1 MKKRLDVFIFEK
13 GLSESREKAKAL
25 IMAGLVYVNGQK
37 SDKPGTSV
45 KKDDLIEVRGKKHP
59 YVSRGGLK
67 LEKAVKDFDID
78 IKNKI
83 ALDIGVSTGGF
94 TDFLLQH
101 GANKVYAIDV
111 GYGQIAYTLR
121 EDNRVILFER
131 TNFREMDPLL
141 IGEKVDL
148 VVMDVSFISIL
159 KLTEN
164 LKQFVHLD
172 TNFVFLI
179 KPQFEAGRKNVGKK
193 GIIRDKNL
201 HIKILSNV
209 IDELQTQDYTLLD
222 ITFSPI
228 TGSKGNIEFL
238 AYLKL
243 SHTKISS
250 EIIASK
256 ILNCVEKAH
265 EALNEKNSDYIQ

>member
-1 MKKRLDVFIFEK
+1 MKKRLDVAIYEK

-37 SDKPGTSV
+37 SDKPGTSI
-45 KKDDLIEVRGKKHP
+45 KEDDLIEIRGKKCP

-67 LEKAVKDFDID
+67 LEKAVDEFDINTID
-78 IKNKI
+78 KI

-101 GANKVYAIDV
+101 AAKKVYAIDV

-121 EDNRVILFER
+121 EDDRVILFER
-131 TNFREMDPLL
+131 MNFRTMDPEL
-141 IGEKVDL
+141 ISEKTDL

-159 KLTEN
+159 KLTDH
-164 LKQFVHLD
+164 LKQFVHFD
-172 TNFVFLI
+172 TEFVFLI
-179 KPQFEAGRKNVGKK
+179 KPQFEAGRDNVGKK
-193 GIIRDKNL
+193 GIIRDKNS
-201 HIKILSNV
+201 HVRILSKV
-209 IDELQTQDYTLLD
+209 IDALQAQDYALQD

-243 SHTKISS
+243 NQTIVNSDSLANRIS
-250 EIIASK
+250 K
-256 ILNCVEKAH
+256 CVEKAH
-265 EALNEKNSDYIQ
+265 EALYEKNSNHIQ